1 MKSNKIMFIVIG
13 ICAVIVICFCAFLI
27 INRDKTVLS
36 DALRFKQEFEEY
48 NGATYSGA
56 YEGDLI
62 NVSIPEDNPFIY
74 KSAQEIIDVLH
85 NEEAYI
91 LFGYA
96 TDPLIRNAIPVLI
109 EALNERGITQVYYV
123 DIEHIR
129 DEYTVS
135 WPPEKTK
142 DGTDSYYEILDF
154 FGDNLERYYMFNAEE
169 NHQYDT
175 GVTRL
180 YSPTFAA
187 VRNDSVVA
195 MHQKTVASQ
204 TDIYRELTDDE
215 KAELK
220 QYYLDVIDSLNED
233 SSEN

>member
-1 MKSNKIMFIVIG
+1 MKSNKMMFIVIG
-13 ICAVIVICFCAFLI
+13 ICAVIVIGFCTVLI
-27 INRDKTVLS
+27 LNRDKTVLS

-48 NGATYSGA
+48 NNATYSGA

-62 NVSIPEDNPFIY
+62 KVNIPEDNPFVY
-74 KSAQEIIDVLH
+74 KSAQDIIDVLH

-96 TDPLIRNAIPVLI
+96 TDPLIRNAISVLI
-109 EALNERGITQVYYV
+109 EALKERGVNQVYYV
-123 DIEHIR
+123 DIEYIR
-129 DEYTVS
+129 DEYTIS

-154 FGDNLERYYMFNAEE
+154 LGDNLERYYMFNAEE

-180 YSPTFAA
+180 YSPTFVA
-187 VRNDSVVA
+187 VKNDSVVQ

-204 TDIYRELTDDE
+204 TDIYRKLSDE
-215 KAELK
+215 EKDELK
-220 QYYLDVIDSLNED
+220 QYYLEVIDSLNED
-233 SSEN
+233 SGEN